1 MNQFLVV
8 GHECMLS
15 PYCPVY
21 KTCTI
26 VDCGVWTSLT
36 LHMEILKHANF
47 SVPRGGSVFAL
58 ERSVTTKIGGMK
70 SFFQPN
76 QLGRHAGFSCLN
88 LRKEVDE
95 FCSSLSHTY
104 PNI

>member
-1 MNQFLVV
+1 MFDS
-8 GHECMLS
+8 LS
-15 PYCPVY
+15 LSS
-21 KTCTI
+21 TI
-26 VDCGVWTSLT
+26 VPPLQVAKKKKKQAEQC
-36 LHMEILKHANF
+36 H
-47 SVPRGGSVFAL
+47 VPRGGSVFAL

-76 QLGRHAGFSCLN
+76 QLGQHAGFSCLN

-95 FCSSLSHTY
+95 FCTSLSHTY